1 VRAALL
7 LAVVACASPAP
18 PPPVTSAK
26 PPAAAPVVETTPLAK
41 LEASRDLDN
50 TVVGAARTPTVI
62 MLLASWCPHCRDELL
77 VFDTL
82 RKAHP
87 HVRWLGLNYKPHEEY
102 DNRGNAEAVRA
113 LAVDTPWLRIV
124 PADDAL
130 FDAFGAPPKVPTI
143 FVYDSKGTLV
153 ETFDRRDRPVP
164 REQELDDLLRSID

>member
-1 VRAALL
+1 MLL
-7 LAVVACASPAP
+7 LVVGACAASAP
-18 PPPVTSAK
+18 PPARGTTP
-26 PPAAAPVVETTPLAK
+26 PPASTPVVAVTPLGK

-50 TVVGAARTPTVI
+50 VVVGAERTPTVV
-62 MLLASWCPHCRDELL
+62 MLLASWCHHCRDELL

-102 DNRGNAEAVRA
+102 DHRGNAEAVRA
-113 LAVDTPWLRIV
+113 LAADTPWLRIV

-143 FVYDSKGTLV
+143 FVYDSRGTLV